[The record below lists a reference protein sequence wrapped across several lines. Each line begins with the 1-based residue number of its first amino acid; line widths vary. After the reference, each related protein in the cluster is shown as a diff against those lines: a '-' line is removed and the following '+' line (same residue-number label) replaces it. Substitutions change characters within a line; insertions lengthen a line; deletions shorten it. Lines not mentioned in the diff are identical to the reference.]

1 MPSFWVVQ
9 GCDGSLLL
17 DNSGTIESEKRAVTN
32 VDSARGFEVIDDI
45 KSALED
51 ECPQTVS
58 CADILALVARDT
70 TVIVSQFPY

>member
-1 MPSFWVVQ
+1 MLQ

-17 DNSGTIESEKRAVTN
+17 DSSGTIESEKRADTN
-32 VDSARGFEVIDDI
+32 IDSARGYEVMDDI
-45 KSALED
+45 KSVLED

-70 TVIVSQFPY
+70 TVIVSQFP